1 MAPRAIQRGV
11 RQSARKM
18 RLVMDTIR
26 GQDVNRAY
34 ALLRFSKKRAAKQVE
49 KVLRSA
55 VSNAEQD
62 AQKDNSA
69 FDVDQLYVA
78 YGVVN
83 EGQTL
88 RRFGA
93 AALGRATPIHKR
105 TSTVEIR
112 VAPRAIEARVA
123 PRTEAKTEAK
133 PAPKAEAR
141 APKARGKARKAPA
154 KAKKE
159 KR

>member
-1 MAPRAIQRGV
+1 MAARAIQRGV

-26 GQDVNRAY
+26 GQNVNQAY
-34 ALLRFSKKRAAKQVE
+34 ALLKFSKKRAAKQIE

-62 AQKDNSA
+62 AQKENAA

-105 TSTVEIR
+105 TSIVEIQ
-112 VAPRAIEARVA
+112 VAPRATTARVA
-123 PRTEAKTEAK
+123 PKVEVK
-133 PAPKAEAR
+133 PAPKAEAKTPG
-141 APKARGKARKAPA
+141 PKAKGRKAPA
-154 KAKKE
+154 KKKE